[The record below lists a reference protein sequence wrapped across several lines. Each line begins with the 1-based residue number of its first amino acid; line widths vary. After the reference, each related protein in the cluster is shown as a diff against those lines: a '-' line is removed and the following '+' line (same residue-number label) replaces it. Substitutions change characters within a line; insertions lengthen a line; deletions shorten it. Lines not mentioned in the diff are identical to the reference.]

1 MADRSERTREPAP
14 KGKEAA
20 AVTAIAGQLA
30 QSPERFF
37 NRELSWLKFNT
48 RVLEE
53 AENKRHPLLERL
65 RFISISATNL
75 DEFYSVRVAGLRQQ
89 ARNGITKTS
98 QDGLTPQQQLDRVF
112 IDAGILMAEQQ
123 RIWNEIRSEMKR
135 AGLAVVDED
144 DLNDADTEWLRARFL
159 ERVFP
164 VLTPLAIDPSH
175 PFPFLPNQGF

>member
-1 MADRSERTREPAP
+1 MQVSGPASDRPQNLGVEVDQADMADRSERAREPAP

-65 RFISISATNL
+65 RFISISTNSIPYASPVCASRRATA
-75 DEFYSVRVAGLRQQ
+75 SRRPRRTVSR
-89 ARNGITKTS
+89 RNNSSTAS
-98 QDGLTPQQQLDRVF
+98 LSTP
-112 IDAGILMAEQQ
+112 A
-123 RIWNEIRSEMKR
+123 S
-135 AGLAVVDED
+135 
-144 DLNDADTEWLRARFL
+144 
-159 ERVFP
+159 
-164 VLTPLAIDPSH
+164 
-175 PFPFLPNQGF
+175 